1 MLEITGFQLDGHHIL
16 AELEDKN
23 GVRTWWLLTFDN
35 EIVNGV
41 VNCDATQ
48 VNGNLYSMQQIN
60 LDTFKWKD
68 HNVCIVKE

>member
-1 MLEITGFQLDGHHIL
+1 MLEIKGFVLDQHHIL

-23 GVRTWWLLTFDN
+23 GIRTWWLFTFVN

-48 VNGNLYSMQQIN
+48 ANGNLYSMQQVN
-60 LDTFKWKD
+60 PDSFKWKGQ
-68 HNVCIVKE
+68 NVCIVK